1 MKRAKFLTSIAATSA
16 LALVFAASATAH
28 QTPPSGECV
37 SIQQSGSTVT
47 AQVTGPADVEAW
59 LRDATGWHRT
69 PATIGGLT
77 VANGYRWVP
86 VAAQVV
92 VQLPPDY
99 QELKIAVWST
109 KDQANTCYVT
119 KPPKSENSTE
129 VTPPAPTPATV
140 AIPPPL
146 TPTGVRSAGPTPVVP
161 LARVTVRKS
170 GPARVRSGIT
180 TTYRITVR
188 NTSAR
193 TVRVTVSDRLPR
205 ALVLRSLPSGWSVSG
220 SQVRISVTLRAGQ
233 KRTLGLP
240 VRVLSSASGRHCNV
254 AMVTGPRV
262 RSASSRVCTVVVR
275 QLVKVLPA
283 VTG

>member
-28 QTPPSGECV
+28 QAPPSGTCV

-59 LRDATGWHRT
+59 VRDTTGWHRT

-86 VAAQVV
+86 VAAEVI
-92 VQLPPDY
+92 VQLPPGY

-109 KDQANTCYVT
+109 NDQANTCYVT
-119 KPPKSENSTE
+119 TPPKSGNSAE
-129 VTPPAPTPATV
+129 VTPPAATPVTV

-146 TPTGVRSAGPTPVVP
+146 TPTGVRSAGPTPLAP

-170 GPARVRSGIT
+170 GPARVRSGVT

-188 NTSAR
+188 NSSAR
-193 TVRVTVSDRLPR
+193 TVRVTVTDRLPR
-205 ALVLRSLPSGWSVSG
+205 ALVLGSLPSGWSLNG
-220 SQVRISVTLRAGQ
+220 SQVRIPVTLSAGQ
-233 KRTLGLP
+233 SRTLSVP
-240 VRVLSSASGRHCNV
+240 VRVLANASGRFCNS
-254 AMVTGPRV
+254 AMVTGRRV
-262 RSASSRVCTVVVR
+262 PTARSSACTVVVR
-275 QLVKVLPA
+275 DYSKVLVA

>member
-109 KDQANTCYVT
+109 NDQAHTCYVT
-119 KPPKSENSTE
+119 TPQSENSTE
-129 VTPPAPTPATV
+129 LSPIAPAAPIARPK
-140 AIPPPL
+140 PL
-146 TPTGVRSAGPTPVVP
+146 VP
-161 LARVTVRKS
+161 LARVYLRKR
-170 GPARVRSGIT
+170 GPASVRPGAF
-180 TTYRITVR
+180 TTYRITVH

-193 TVRVTVSDRLPR
+193 TVRVTVRDRLPR
-205 ALVLRSLPSGWSVSG
+205 ALALRSLPSGWSFSG
-220 SQVRISVTLRAGQ
+220 SQLRIPVTLRAGQ
-233 KRTLGLP
+233 KHTLGVP
-240 VRVLSSASGRHCNV
+240 VRVLSSASGRFCNS
-254 AMVTGPRV
+254 AMLTGRRV
-262 RSASSRVCTVVVR
+262 LTARSSVCTAVVR
-275 QLVKVLPA
+275 DYSKVLVA